1 MKKGVIIYTA
11 GEAPTSWTEEKE
23 KFVKSSI
30 VGAQAVEI
38 ITTRTGHFDVL
49 DAWWSLN
56 AKGMDHIEC
65 KLATFTED
73 GELDD
78 MGRSL
83 RLRG

>member
-1 MKKGVIIYTA
+1 MKRGLIIYAA

-23 KFVKSSI
+23 KFVKGSI

-56 AKGMDHIEC
+56 SKGMDYIEC
-65 KLATFTED
+65 KLAMFTEE
-73 GELDD
+73 GELND
-78 MGRSL
+78 MGRTL
-83 RLRG
+83 RLSG